1 MKNPVSLVFSCLE
14 RSRFAKYA
22 QFLRFAFVGVLNTLI
37 QYGIE
42 QLCYYVVFPDV
53 NLFAGLGGEN
63 TRVWVVT
70 AIGFVVSV
78 THAYFWNSRFVF
90 REPGSLSKYFR
101 SVASYALTGLVLSPL
116 IKRLAQGWG
125 LPFWAASL
133 VSLLVTVP
141 LNFILNKFWAFR
153 RQRRAGPGEEA
164 NDHR

>member
-1 MKNPVSLVFSCLE
+1 MKNPVVWFFDLVE
-14 RSRFAKYA
+14 RSRFGRYA

-42 QLCYYVVFPDV
+42 QLCYYVVFRDAS
-53 NLFAGLGGEN
+53 FAALGGE
-63 TRVWVVT
+63 TAKVWTVT

-90 REPGSLSKYFR
+90 REPGSLRKYLR
-101 SVASYALTGLVLSPL
+101 SAASYALTGLVLSPL
-116 IKRLAQGWG
+116 IKRAAQGFG

-141 LNFILNKFWAFR
+141 LNFVLNKFWAFR
-153 RQRRAGPGEEA
+153 RKKRGAPTEDA
-164 NDHR
+164 NDHL